1 MHGMKHFM
9 SPDEHFQDVKRVV
22 SAIGGYA
29 NRITVVMPLLYA
41 SRQHKRKGRESL
53 DCAIALQELEHIGVG
68 SYCHI

>member
-41 SRQHKRKGRESL
+41 SRQHKRKEESHWIVPL
-53 DCAIALQELEHIGVG
+53 H
-68 SYCHI
+68 YRN